1 MGLEKVGAAIAAG
14 AASAVERLCMETAEN
29 AKALCPVGSGELK
42 GSIAPQVMG
51 PSGSVAAGAGQCRLC
66 GAGNLEKGGP
76 AFFIARFCHD
86 ERKSGGGNRPGD
98 QKRDSGGMNLSAEG
112 EKRRILEALGSIE
125 TLKNVSRSWPRQQAA
140 LPCAVVT
147 LAGERRAD
155 ERDGAEYLTETEYYV
170 RCFAR
175 TGTEADELAPK
186 IRREMEKLGYQRE
199 FAWEESSEAVFQRV
213 ERYKKWI
220 G

>member
-1 MGLEKVGAAIAAG
+1 M
-14 AASAVERLCMETAEN
+14 
-29 AKALCPVGSGELK
+29 
-42 GSIAPQVMG
+42 
-51 PSGSVAAGAGQCRLC
+51 
-66 GAGNLEKGGP
+66 
-76 AFFIARFCHD
+76 
-86 ERKSGGGNRPGD
+86 
-98 QKRDSGGMNLSAEG
+98 SAEG

-186 IRREMEKLGYQRE
+186 IRREMAENAKALCPVGSGELKGSIAPQVMGPSGSVAAGAGHAAYVELGTWKKEARPFLLPAFAMTKEKAAEEIARE
-199 FAWEESSEAVFQRV
+199 IRNAIRE
-213 ERYKKWI
+213 

>member
-1 MGLEKVGAAIAAG
+1 
-14 AASAVERLCMETAEN
+14 
-29 AKALCPVGSGELK
+29 
-42 GSIAPQVMG
+42 
-51 PSGSVAAGAGQCRLC
+51 
-66 GAGNLEKGGP
+66 
-76 AFFIARFCHD
+76 
-86 ERKSGGGNRPGD
+86 
-98 QKRDSGGMNLSAEG
+98 MNLSAEG

-140 LPCAVVT
+140 FPCAVVT

>member
-1 MGLEKVGAAIAAG
+1 MLFYGFLSNFRCPKVSKG
-14 AASAVERLCMETAEN
+14 RR
-29 AKALCPVGSGELK
+29 KALWCASRRILITP
-42 GSIAPQVMG
+42 
-51 PSGSVAAGAGQCRLC
+51 AGLTRRL
-66 GAGNLEKGGP
+66 
-76 AFFIARFCHD
+76 
-86 ERKSGGGNRPGD
+86 
-98 QKRDSGGMNLSAEG
+98 
-112 EKRRILEALGSIE
+112 RRILEALGSVE

-175 TGTEADELAPK
+175 TGTEADELALK